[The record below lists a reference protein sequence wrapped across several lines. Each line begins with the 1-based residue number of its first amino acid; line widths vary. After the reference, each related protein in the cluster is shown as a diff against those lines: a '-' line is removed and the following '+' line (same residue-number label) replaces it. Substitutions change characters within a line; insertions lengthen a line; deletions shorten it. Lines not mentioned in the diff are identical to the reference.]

1 MKLNATSSTYA
12 DIVLISNAVFT
23 GTEDEARPGFVA
35 ISGEV
40 ISAVGPKS
48 DSVNWIGPMTKVYEL
63 GDGLIMPG
71 IHDNH
76 VFFTGY
82 MSMHRGL
89 DLTNTSSPKEA
100 LDLLIPYS
108 ERLPKE
114 ENVYAFG
121 WGLDTWEGPPD
132 QAPLDE
138 AFPDRAVIAINRTKN
153 YCWMN
158 QRAIDKYGFTPDQCS
173 AEARG
178 TLLRDMLKDQKLVE
192 KEFLD
197 FCSMLAERGVTSIK
211 DIGFDDNADLLSVYS
226 GLEQSGQLPLRV
238 HFALEPVLEPINIP
252 VGEHYKEQ
260 YTSDRL
266 RFQGFKIMVDGVV
279 ADHTGDMLEPYADM
293 PGVTNLRPVD
303 YEAIEAAVMEADEK
317 GLKCTLCAEGDAAIR
332 RVVSIFE
339 KCRERDG
346 NRDIRHSICD
356 LEYPHPDDLKRM
368 AELGIYTEVY
378 AQVLLLNP
386 SHELAYMADA
396 VGKEKEHLF
405 YDYKGMLDAGVTVTI
420 GTDLPLFITS
430 VPDSLYAATARLFP
444 DESPAGGWY
453 PERGMPGAEVLKA
466 WTINGA
472 KHCYMEDKTGS
483 LTPGKYADIAVFDRN
498 LLQTAGSELKNTK
511 TVLTI
516 AGGAITYEKVA
527 ASREP

>member
-1 MKLNATSSTYA
+1 MNATSNTFA

-35 ISGEV
+35 ITGEL
-40 ISAVGPKS
+40 ISAVGTKS

-63 GDGLIMPG
+63 GDGLVMPG

-89 DLTNTSSPKEA
+89 DLTNTSSPQEA
-100 LDLLIPYS
+100 LDLLIAYA
-108 ERLPKE
+108 EGLPKG

-132 QAPLDE
+132 QALLDE
-138 AFPDRAVIAINRTKN
+138 AFPDRAVIAINRTKS

-158 QRAIDKYGFTPDQCS
+158 QKATQKYGFVPDQCS
-173 AEARG
+173 AEARAL
-178 TLLRDMLKDQKLVE
+178 LLRDMLNDQKLVQS
-192 KEFLD
+192 EFLD
-197 FCSMLAERGVTSIK
+197 FCRMLAERGVTSIK
-211 DIGFDDNADLLSVYS
+211 DIGFDDYVGMLPVLSS
-226 GLEQSGQLPLRV
+226 LDESRQLPLRV
-238 HFALEPVLEPINIP
+238 HFALEPVLDPINIP
-252 VGEHYKEQ
+252 VGMQYK
-260 YTSDRL
+260 DRYNGDQL

-303 YEAIEAAVMEADEK
+303 YEAIEAAVLEADEQ

-339 KCRERDG
+339 KCRKHGGD
-346 NRDIRHSICD
+346 RDIRHSICD

-368 AELGIYTEVY
+368 ADLEIFAEVY

-396 VGKEKEHLF
+396 VGREKERLF
-405 YDYKGMLDAGVTVTI
+405 YNYKGMLDAGVTVTI
-420 GTDLPLFITS
+420 GTDLPLFLTS

-453 PERGMPGAEVLKA
+453 PDRGMPASEVLKA

-472 KHCYMEDKTGS
+472 KHCYMEDKTGT
-483 LTPGKYADIAVFDRN
+483 LTPGKYADIAVFERN
-498 LLQTAGSELKNTK
+498 LLQTAASELRSSKAI
-511 TVLTI
+511 LTI
-516 AGGAITYEKVA
+516 AGGSITNDRVSS
-527 ASREP
+527 SREN